1 MILPYFCVRS
11 MVILR
16 IIISTLYYKHT
27 DLKSMFRISRHAA
40 YALVGDGYIPAVKVA
55 NAFRIPKINVIN
67 YVLSEKKAAPS
78 EA

>member
-1 MILPYFCVRS
+1 MTKAEINE
-11 MVILR
+11 
-16 IIISTLYYKHT
+16 LYKVMFTDYPDIVGIT
-27 DLKSMFRISRHAA
+27 DLQSMLRISRHAA

-67 YVLSEKKAAPS
+67 YVLSEKIAAPS